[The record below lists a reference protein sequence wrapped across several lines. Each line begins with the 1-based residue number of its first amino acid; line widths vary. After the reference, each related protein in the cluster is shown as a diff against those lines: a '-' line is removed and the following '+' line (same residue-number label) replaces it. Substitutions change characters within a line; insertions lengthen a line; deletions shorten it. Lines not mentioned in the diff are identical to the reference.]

1 LIILEYNG
9 VNLKWGCRMRVFVI
23 LLLGMSFLFGAV
35 DINSASVKEL
45 SGLKGVGKTKAEAI
59 ASFRKGHCFK
69 NVSELSL
76 VKGIGVK
83 TVEKNKTNLKA
94 GACKK

>member
-1 LIILEYNG
+1 MKVLVML
-9 VNLKWGCRMRVFVI
+9 V
-23 LLLGMSFLFGAV
+23 LGISFLFGAV

-45 SGLKGVGKTKAEAI
+45 SSLHGIGKTKAEAI
-59 ASFRKGHCFK
+59 VLYRKGHCFK

-76 VKGIGVK
+76 VKGIGNK
-83 TVEKNKTNLKA
+83 TVEKNRADLKA

>member
-1 LIILEYNG
+1 MKVLVML
-9 VNLKWGCRMRVFVI
+9 V
-23 LLLGMSFLFGAV
+23 LGMSFLFGTV

-45 SGLKGVGKTKAEAI
+45 SSLHGIGKTKAEAI
-59 ASFRKGHCFK
+59 VLYRKGHCFK

-76 VKGIGVK
+76 VKGIGNK
-83 TVEKNKTNLKA
+83 TVEKNKADLKA